1 MTAPLPP
8 DPLANADDYLPRPTP
23 GLNRLVVVLVGSVV
37 LAAAIVALVVA
48 AYWPSDAISATFRTV
63 ALGPLQ
69 LTVSE
74 AQPERGLV
82 MVAIGGIALVALVA
96 LLLEGTAALLSARP
110 RRRVLSARRHGMR
123 RLPPTGPV
131 RITVLIPAHDEEVS
145 LPATLDS
152 LDRQGRRPDRVMV
165 VADNCT
171 DGTVDIARAR
181 GCEVFETVGNSHK
194 KGGALNQV
202 LGILLPQASPED
214 CFLVMDADTQL
225 GPDYLQVAAAEI
237 DADPDLAAVGGVFF
251 GEGGHGLVGQFQR
264 NEYSRYSAEIRR
276 RRGRVFVLT
285 GTASMFRSEALLD
298 VAAAR
303 GVFIPGEPG
312 AVYDTAALTEDN
324 ELTLAIKSLG
334 GTTVSPAECTVTTE
348 LMPSWQALWAQRKR
362 WQRGALENLSAY
374 GITPGTARYWGQQV
388 GIGYGTVALI
398 SALVLMLITAVSL
411 DQWVWFPFWVV
422 IGAVFWLE
430 RVVTAWGTG
439 WRGRLLAALLLPEL
453 LYDVYLQMVF
463 VSCLKDITL
472 RRDAHWAHVQRT
484 AAPEEAR

>member
-1 MTAPLPP
+1 M
-8 DPLANADDYLPRPTP
+8 
-23 GLNRLVVVLVGSVV
+23 
-37 LAAAIVALVVA
+37 VALVVA
-48 AYWPSDAISATFRTV
+48 VVLGAALVAVIVGIYWPSESISATLRTV
-63 ALGPLQ
+63 AIGPLEF
-69 LTVSE
+69 TISE
-74 AQPERGLV
+74 AQPASQLV
-82 MVAIGGIALVALVA
+82 TLAIVGIIVVAVIA

-110 RRRVLSARRHGMR
+110 RRNVLSARRHGMR
-123 RLPPTGPV
+123 RLPATGPV

-152 LDRQGRRPDRVMV
+152 LDVQTRPPERVMV

-171 DGTVDIARAR
+171 DGTVSIARER
-181 GCEVFETVGNSHK
+181 GCEVYETIDNSLK

-202 LGILLPQASPED
+202 LARLLPEASPED

-225 GPDYLQVAAAEI
+225 GPEYLQVAAREL
-237 DADPDLAAVGGVFF
+237 DDDPDLAAVGGVFY

-264 NEYSRYSAEIRR
+264 NEYARYSSEISR

-285 GTASMFRSEALLD
+285 GTASVFRAEAMLD
-298 VAAAR
+298 VAGAR
-303 GVFIPGEPG
+303 GVFIPGVPG
-312 AVYDTAALTEDN
+312 TVYDTAALTEDN
-324 ELTLAIKSLG
+324 ELTLALKSLG
-334 GTTVSPAECTVTTE
+334 GTMVSPPECTVTTE
-348 LMPSWQALWAQRKR
+348 LMPTWRALWIQRKR

-398 SALVLMLITAVSL
+398 SALALMLITAL
-411 DQWVWFPFWVV
+411 ALHQWVWFPFWVV

-430 RVVTAWGTG
+430 RVITAWRAG
-439 WRGRLLAALLLPEL
+439 WKARILAALLLPEL

-472 RRDAHWAHVQRT
+472 RRGTEWGHIQRQD
-484 AAPEEAR
+484 APEQAL